1 MKKLTKRV
9 GALLSI
15 GCAAFLGIF
24 LPSCGKSEE
33 EGEDKDDISLAYG
46 CPYVDFDVK
55 ARVQTPDGKPI
66 EGVEVTLLERSYES
80 DGDFVSW
87 SEIGRTDANGVAQI
101 SDSQTAFDVEKLY
114 VQAVDVDGAENGEW
128 ATKVD
133 SVAITPADR
142 SNAES
147 KGDWY
152 QGIIKKEITLTMVPA
167 SNKKSSK

>member
-9 GALLSI
+9 AALLSI

-55 ARVQTPDGKPI
+55 VRVQTPDGKPI

-114 VQAVDVDGAENGEW
+114 VQAVDGDGLVSRNNQKRDHPDDGAGLQQKVFEVSDRLRSFPSEILDEKTHHNGFNLV
-128 ATKVD
+128 K
-133 SVAITPADR
+133 
-142 SNAES
+142 
-147 KGDWY
+147 
-152 QGIIKKEITLTMVPA
+152 
-167 SNKKSSK
+167 

>member
-9 GALLSI
+9 AALLSI

-55 ARVQTPDGKPI
+55 VRVQTPDGKPI

-114 VQAVDVDGAENGEW
+114 VQAVDGDGAENGEW

-133 SVAITPADR
+133 SVAITPDDR
-142 SNAES
+142 RNAES
-147 KGDWY
+147 KGNWY
-152 QGIIKKEITLTMVPA
+152 QGIIKKEITLTMEPA

>member
-9 GALLSI
+9 AALLSI

-55 ARVQTPDGKPI
+55 VRVQTPDGKPI

-114 VQAVDVDGAENGEW
+114 VQAVDGDGADNGE
-128 ATKVD
+128 
-133 SVAITPADR
+133 
-142 SNAES
+142 
-147 KGDWY
+147 
-152 QGIIKKEITLTMVPA
+152 
-167 SNKKSSK
+167 

>member
-1 MKKLTKRV
+1 MKKLTQRV
-9 GALLSI
+9 AALLSI

-55 ARVQTPDGKPI
+55 VRVQAPDGKPI

-87 SEIGRTDANGVAQI
+87 SEIG
-101 SDSQTAFDVEKLY
+101 
-114 VQAVDVDGAENGEW
+114 
-128 ATKVD
+128 
-133 SVAITPADR
+133 
-142 SNAES
+142 
-147 KGDWY
+147 
-152 QGIIKKEITLTMVPA
+152 
-167 SNKKSSK
+167 

>member
-9 GALLSI
+9 AALLSI

-24 LPSCGKSEE
+24 LSSCGKSEE

-114 VQAVDVDGAENGEW
+114 VQAVDGDGAENGEW

-133 SVAITPADR
+133 SVAITPDDR
-142 SNAES
+142 RNAES

-152 QGIIKKEITLTMVPA
+152 QGIIKKEITLTMEPA